1 MSLQK
6 MVGYHPQVENET
18 EELILAARHAMLCS
32 LFCTSCA
39 DACVAEDMDMAQ
51 CIRNCLDC
59 ADICAATARLS
70 VRRTAQNIEVLRAQ
84 LELCIKACETC
95 ADECEKHDHDHCK
108 WCAKM
113 CREFLWRRRI
123 QKSYWRKNA
132 WI

>member
-6 MVGYHPQVENET
+6 MVDAHPQVQDET

-59 ADICAATARLS
+59 ADVCSATARLA
-70 VRRTAQNIEVLRAQ
+70 VRRTAQNIDVLRNQ
-84 LELCIKACETC
+84 LETCIKACETC
-95 ADECEKHDHDHCK
+95 AAECDKHDNPHCQL
-108 WCAKM
+108 CAKM
-113 CREFLWRRRI
+113 CRECAEDC
-123 QKSYWRKNA
+123 RKA
-132 WI
+132 LPLVK

>member
-6 MVGYHPQVENET
+6 MVDAHPQVQDGT

-59 ADICAATARLS
+59 ADVCSATARLA
-70 VRRTAQNIEVLRAQ
+70 VRRTAQNIDILRSQ
-84 LELCIKACETC
+84 LETCIKACETC
-95 ADECEKHDHDHCK
+95 AAECDKHDNPHCQL
-108 WCAKM
+108 CAKM
-113 CREFLWRRRI
+113 CRECAEDC
-123 QKSYWRKNA
+123 RKA
-132 WI
+132 LSLVK

>member
-6 MVGYHPQVENET
+6 MVDAHPQVQDGT

-59 ADICAATARLS
+59 ADVCSATARLA
-70 VRRTAQNIEVLRAQ
+70 VRRTAQNIDVLRSQ
-84 LELCIKACETC
+84 LETCIKACETC
-95 ADECEKHDHDHCK
+95 AAECDKHDNPHCQL
-108 WCAKM
+108 CAKM
-113 CREFLWRRRI
+113 CRECAEDC
-123 QKSYWRKNA
+123 RKA
-132 WI
+132 LPLVK